1 MVLRSSTQILD
12 HKLILLSLL
21 LTNMDDMKIR
31 NALGN
36 IK

>member
-12 HKLILLSLL
+12 HKLILLPLL